1 MNKPLCIYH
10 GNCADGFTAAW
21 AVWKRFG
28 DTFDYHAGVYQQPP
42 PDTAGRDVVLV
53 DFSYKREVMLQL
65 AKRANG
71 VLVLDPKGRALLDT
85 SNSEIQLISDD
96 RGEGPDGPEGS
107 RWDETGQNDV
117 FFIAEMRNATPQL
130 IATVQRYSERI
141 KALEAALGQAV
152 GLLESFAVLSATDD
166 FKDLLED
173 GW

>member
-1 MNKPLCIYH
+1 MDLTKLKNLEALATPAPWE
-10 GNCADGFTAAW
+10 ADDF
-21 AVWKRFG
+21 RCEDG
-28 DTFDYHAGVYQQPP
+28 DGEY
-42 PDTAGRDVVLV
+42 
-53 DFSYKREVMLQL
+53 
-65 AKRANG
+65 RAFHI
-71 VLVLDPKGRALLDT
+71 LDPKGKALLDT